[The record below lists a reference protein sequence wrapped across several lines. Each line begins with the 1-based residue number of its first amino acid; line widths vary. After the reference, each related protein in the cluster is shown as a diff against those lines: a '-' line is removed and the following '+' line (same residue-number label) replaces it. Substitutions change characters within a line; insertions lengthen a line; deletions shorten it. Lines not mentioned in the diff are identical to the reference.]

1 MAEAAEITDLPR
13 LHSNPSRT
21 RTVLSGA
28 TERAEAQ
35 RPQTY
40 AISGLWTPIGARKGL
55 ELSP

>member
-40 AISGLWTPIGARKGL
+40 AISGLWTPIGARKD
-55 ELSP
+55 SN